1 MEVSPYNPY
10 DRYRRRSVRRTQ
22 SVLNIVL
29 ACVITGGLGFYL
41 GRLQSEQSLK
51 TLYKQKNSSE
61 TQIEDLQ
68 DQLTRLR
75 AEAQTANIKLLQ
87 AHESFSEALPEGP
100 MQELTLLLKQ
110 QIEGGVDPKRMET
123 VLRSVRP
130 PQNCSEPQTKR
141 FVLMTPA
148 YNGPQSKMTTNEK
161 EITLTGS
168 GESAKNSKG
177 KAEAW
182 FDPSK
187 SVTLVFETNE
197 GAKQEK
203 KSHLPIYH
211 SIVLGDKEY
220 RFTIAQGE
228 QSFAKVTYD
237 VCDYP

>member
-1 MEVSPYNPY
+1 M
-10 DRYRRRSVRRTQ
+10 
-22 SVLNIVL
+22 LNTVL
-29 ACVITGGLGFYL
+29 ACALAAGLAFYL
-41 GRLQSEQSLK
+41 GRLQAEQSLRI
-51 TLYKQKNSSE
+51 LHEQKKVSE
-61 TQIEDLQ
+61 TQIEELQ
-68 DQLTRLR
+68 DKLTRLR
-75 AEAQTANIKLLQ
+75 AEAQTANIKLMQ

-100 MQELTLLLKQ
+100 MQELTVLLKQ
-110 QIEGGVDPKRMET
+110 QIDGGVDPKRLET

-141 FVLMTPA
+141 FVIMTPA
-148 YNGPQSKMTTNEK
+148 YTGPQSKMSTNEK

-168 GESAKNSKG
+168 GDSAKNSKG

-187 SVTLVFETNE
+187 SVTLAFETNE

-203 KSHLPIYH
+203 TGHLPIYH
-211 SIVLGDKEY
+211 SIILGEKEY

-237 VCDYP
+237 ICDYP